1 MESVM
6 NNKNEEESEKETAK
20 NETKET
26 ENETEKMDLKK
37 NWSEMADKFLNKQD
51 QPVKEGEKIEVSY
64 QNASEGD
71 RERPWVISNKIVT
84 LGEMKDEHNTT
95 MFIPLISIYETKA
108 ENVRLNDWAKIKVQN
123 KQFLVCKKTLLFMT
137 NCICE
142 PLYDKSNTV
151 VTHITVHSDAAKGSE
166 ENKLYWKT
174 QFAKYMKV
182 GSMTWE
188 EVRTQVDIK
197 ETLEEQLGAMHIEEK
212 VVGDDDEQKV

>member
-6 NNKNEEESEKETAK
+6 NDKKEEGHEKDETQ
-20 NETKET
+20 
-26 ENETEKMDLKK
+26 L
-37 NWSEMADKFLNKQD
+37 KQD
-51 QPVKEGEKIEVSY
+51 QAVKEGDKIELSY

-95 MFIPLISIYETKA
+95 MFIPLISIYEKKA
-108 ENVRLNDWAKIKVQN
+108 ENVRLNDWAKIKVKN

-151 VTHITVHSDAAKGSE
+151 VTHITVHSDAAKGSK

-188 EVRTQVDIK
+188 EVRAQVDIK
-197 ETLEEQLGAMHIEEK
+197 ESLEEQLGAMNIEEK
-212 VVGDDDEQKV
+212 VVGDDDEQKN